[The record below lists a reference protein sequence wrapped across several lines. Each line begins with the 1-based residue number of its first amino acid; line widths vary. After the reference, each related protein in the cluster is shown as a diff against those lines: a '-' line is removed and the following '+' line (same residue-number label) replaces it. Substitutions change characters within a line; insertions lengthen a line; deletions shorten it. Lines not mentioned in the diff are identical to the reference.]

1 MSIAIRR
8 AEPRDIEKV
17 SILLSEVLELHAKL
31 RPGYICVRNDQIY
44 SRRADK
50 DIFRR
55 YDAGIRR
62 RRRWGSGGIC
72 FLHIQKPSVQH

>member
-31 RPGYICVRNDQIY
+31 RPNILPT
-44 SRRADK
+44 S
-50 DIFRR
+50 
-55 YDAGIRR
+55 
-62 RRRWGSGGIC
+62 
-72 FLHIQKPSVQH
+72 